1 MNECNRTP
9 IKLWVDQGRE
19 FHNKFVQVW
28 LGNNNILM
36 YSIHNKGKSLIV
48 EGLIETIR
56 AKTYLK
62 MTSNDSKSYLSC
74 LNKLVDQ

>member
-1 MNECNRTP
+1 
-9 IKLWVDQGRE
+9 
-19 FHNKFVQVW
+19 
-28 LGNNNILM
+28 M
-36 YSIHNKGKSLIV
+36 YSMHNKGKSLIV

-62 MTSNDSKSYLSC
+62 MTSNDSKSYPSC